1 VIQLARIK
9 DTDEMARAAG
19 FQNQFML
26 ALTKAI
32 VARGRRAG
40 ELYDL
45 SNEDLDRL
53 ADATLDGMSQFARPA
68 TRATGD
74 VIASLR
80 TKYTVYTGSNF
91 DQYINLVGDNDAG
104 AETFD
109 GQALSLRCR
118 DLGLSN
124 GWTGNGALKAFN
136 RNGSRAS
143 MSFLAFLAALDN
155 GEKIPDGWY
164 LFVLDDGRVV
174 DVGLYGGVLFL
185 GLLPAGYDWY
195 ALVDHV
201 FPSVGK

>member
-1 VIQLARIK
+1 
-9 DTDEMARAAG
+9 M
-19 FQNQFML
+19 N
-26 ALTKAI
+26 
-32 VARGRRAG
+32 
-40 ELYDL
+40 
-45 SNEDLDRL
+45 
-53 ADATLDGMSQFARPA
+53 QFARPA
-68 TRATGD
+68 TRTTND

-104 AETFD
+104 IETFD

-143 MSFLAFLAALDN
+143 MSFSAFLAALDN

-174 DVGLYGGVLFL
+174 FVGLSGDGL
-185 GLLPAGYDWY
+185 GLGLRPAGYDWFAY
-195 ALVDHV
+195 GDDV